1 MTSQLEA
8 NKNRLAAARA
18 KLGSKQPPSSSNE
31 PLSPIKRALA
41 EISAVEGIQ
50 AAFMNVDVNQIDH
63 LFNPRD
69 IPCSLQEIRAIE
81 WPDLGIPVDDVRGH
95 IQAAIEASGQSWWA
109 QKKIE
114 AEEVESVLNF
124 FEGVHQLSQM
134 LSDDQIHN
142 IVVNRVNPKD
152 TRFVLLAGER
162 RVIAALYSRGRIPVL
177 MAKVYTGLSPLQCR
191 KITDQENT
199 SKALK
204 PHETIAAK
212 FAIWEELGEGKETLE
227 LKDLARIW
235 HVASGTA
242 SILRRLFVHPN
253 RDNLMTTIRKE
264 RLGWREIEAVVRGKV
279 AESSPTPPRAANS
292 KHPDEPTRAVNDQLA
307 DDTTPPPPLALD
319 PATQN
324 HPPVSTVETTATA
337 PDDEHPPMPNEE
349 ASGTTVRAQLQAA
362 GTAESRA
369 AKLGLTLK
377 RNTDLSVIK
386 GVMSL
391 VRESDQLPKRLLHT
405 LRSVDLNDKD
415 ALLNA
420 WCELSSVF
428 SRDKS

>member
-279 AESSPTPPRAANS
+279 AESSPTPP
-292 KHPDEPTRAVNDQLA
+292 
-307 DDTTPPPPLALD
+307 PPLALD

-337 PDDEHPPMPNEE
+337 PDDEHPLMPNEE